1 MVIKRATYESF
12 TMMRKKTHPDI
23 TLVNLVIILINSVNT
38 EKDMDFQSWDR
49 AHTVEGTHW
58 AGMVTLIM
66 RQDTDFV
73 NSAENTKDMVIK
85 RVTEAESI
93 KMGNNRM
100 NKLVHG
106 RKHTFEVNITI

>member
-1 MVIKRATYESF
+1 
-12 TMMRKKTHPDI
+12 MRKKTHPGI
-23 TLVNLVIILINSVNT
+23 TPVNLVITLINSVNT
-38 EKDMDFQSWDR
+38 EKDMDFQSSDWV
-49 AHTVEGTHW
+49 HTIEVMHRG
-58 AGMVTLIM
+58 GM
-66 RQDTDFV
+66 DTVILEKDADFV
-73 NSAENTKDMVIK
+73 NLAENTKDMVIK